1 MNAPRG
7 ALQFGAQRAGSAP
20 RPLAESMLVGQS
32 PALQQLIQMVD
43 RVAPTRHALL
53 VTGPTGSGKE
63 IVARRIHAHS
73 EMPDEPFVDVNCGA
87 IPENL
92 VEAELFGHVR
102 GAFTGASESRA
113 GVFQQV
119 GRGTLFL
126 DEIGELPLALQPKL
140 LRVLETGSFRPIG
153 ASAPLRF
160 DGRVV
165 AATHRDL
172 LAAARTGGFREDL
185 YYRLAVFVLAV
196 PGLDQRDDD
205 IPELVQHFAAQQ
217 RRVIDFTPAAM
228 QRLRR
233 HAWPGHVRQL
243 RNLVSRLSVLA
254 PDTQVDVDV
263 LEPFLAAETDGP
275 EACERLADRLL
286 LLDGDDK
293 LAAAEYLLIDRA
305 LQRTANN
312 KSAAAALLG
321 VSRKVV
327 ERRLKARADRDDEAR
342 RHLRRAQAS
351 IRDAQFRDAV
361 PLLRRCLDCLLKS
374 GEEANTRRLRF
385 EANLALAVSLRSLHG
400 WLYPEAAAAYAAA
413 LEAGEGVCDAAE
425 LASVRLGIWTT
436 QLTTLQLSDARA
448 TAQDLLQR
456 AQRIGTPATLDEAHL
471 AMTNTLFWLGDSSEA
486 LACLARGNL
495 LGIGLDDHRIGAQG
509 LDLAGLALTF
519 AGLACYQTGA
529 DDRARHAMTVLMARA
544 ARPSTHALAH
554 ALNLQG
560 AAWLACLFD
569 DVERLGDLATEL
581 VGVSA
586 FAGLAFH
593 QGVGE
598 VFRACWL
605 GAHGE
610 FDEAEQL
617 LLDGYQRMVGHG
629 GALFYSFT
637 AWHHGELLLR
647 AGRPRDCE
655 RVLSAAL
662 DVVLERQERVYL
674 SELLIVR
681 ARAVRA
687 SGELALAEQELRSA
701 ISTAQALGSVP
712 ARIAAATHLADL
724 LAEIGRHADAIQT
737 LERALRGTPPLQAA
751 PVTQRAASR
760 LAELRRA
767 HAPLAFA
774 PTRHESAFDARPARP

>member
-7 ALQFGAQRAGSAP
+7 AVQCGAQRAGSAP
-20 RPLAESMLVGQS
+20 GPLAEFILVGES

-63 IVARRIHAHS
+63 IVARRIHAHG

-87 IPENL
+87 IPESL

-102 GAFTGASESRA
+102 GAFTGASGSRA

-172 LAAARTGGFREDL
+172 HEAARAGRFREDL

-196 PGLDQRDDD
+196 PGLDQRADD
-205 IPELVQHFAAQQ
+205 IPALVTHFAAQQ

-233 HAWPGHVRQL
+233 HTWPGHVRQL

-263 LEPFLAAETDGP
+263 LETFLAAETDGA
-275 EACERLADRLL
+275 EGCERLADRLL

-293 LAAAEYLLIDRA
+293 LAAAEYLLINRA

-327 ERRLKARADRDDEAR
+327 ERRLKARADRDGEAR
-342 RHLRRAQAS
+342 RHLSRAQAH
-351 IRDAQFRDAV
+351 IRDAQFHEAV
-361 PLLRRCLDCLLKS
+361 PLLRRSLDALRKS
-374 GEEANTRRLRF
+374 GDEADTRRLCF
-385 EANLALAVSLRSLHG
+385 EANLALAISLRSVHG
-400 WLYPEAAAAYAAA
+400 WLYPEATAAYAAA
-413 LEAGEGVCDAAE
+413 LAAGEGVCDAAE
-425 LASVRLGIWTT
+425 LASVRFGIWTT

-448 TAQDLLQR
+448 TAQDLLQC
-456 AQRIGTPATLDEAHL
+456 AQRIGTPATLDEAHV

-495 LGIGLDDHRIGAQG
+495 LGIGLDDHRAGAQG
-509 LDLAGLALTF
+509 FDLAGLALTF
-519 AGLACYQTGA
+519 EGLACYQTGA

-544 ARPSTHALAH
+544 ARPNAHALAH
-554 ALNLQG
+554 VLNLQG

-569 DVERLGDLATEL
+569 DVERLGDLAAEL
-581 VGVSA
+581 VGVSE

-605 GAHGE
+605 GRHGR

-617 LLDGYQRMVGHG
+617 LLDGYERMIGHG
-629 GALFYSFT
+629 GALFYSLT
-637 AWHHGELLLR
+637 AWQHGELLLR

-655 RVLSAAL
+655 RVLGAAL

-687 SGELALAEQELRSA
+687 SGDLALAEQALRSA

-712 ARIAAATHLADL
+712 ARVAAATHLADL
-724 LAEIGRHADAIQT
+724 LAEIGRHADATQT

-751 PVTQRAASR
+751 PVTQRAASL

-767 HAPLAFA
+767 HAPLPFA
-774 PTRHESAFDARPARP
+774 PMRHESGFDARPARP